1 MPKIGTFDDWVDL
14 FRQWQKDLNLDLP
27 GLKDYQFEAKFGDLH
42 SPEIEFGDFHG
53 ARKWEKTLHIPDQRI
68 RDALLN
74 LIVYQGDT
82 EFASVEQQKNLIE
95 TAPTSHDLLS
105 LSRVM
110 TEEMRHG
117 FQMCNL
123 LVNHF
128 GNTGKMEAQKLL
140 ERRAFEHNR
149 LLGSF
154 NEDVAN
160 WLDFFTYT
168 EFIDR
173 DGKFQ
178 LKMLSHS
185 AFEPLARSMPPML
198 KEESFHLG
206 TGNNGLLRI
215 IRKGRIPIDI
225 IQRYFNKWVPTAYD
239 LFGTDNSSSAHWAY
253 VWGLKGRFNEES
265 AAEPAEKEHLNE
277 AAREL
282 YRREL
287 QGLVDRMNKLI
298 PDDRLKLIVPDLKFN
313 RAIGVHADKTYD
325 IYGNKLSAAEYEEY
339 SKKIFPTPEDEA
351 RLHRIFD
358 EGDWIEDKEAEKPE
372 SGRRQSSVY
381 LHESEQHGKPDM
393 KN

>member
-1 MPKIGTFDDWVDL
+1 MPRIGTFDDWVDL
-14 FRQWQKDLNLDLP
+14 FRQWQKDLNLDMP
-27 GLKDYQFEAKFGDLH
+27 GLNDYQFEAKFGDLY
-42 SPEIEFGDFHG
+42 SPEIEFGDFKG
-53 ARKWEKTLHIPDQRI
+53 AHKWEKVLHIPDQRI
-68 RDALLN
+68 KDALLN

-95 TAPTSHDLLS
+95 TAPTTGDLLA

-128 GNTGKMEAQKLL
+128 GGSGKLEAQKLL
-140 ERRAFEHNR
+140 ERRAFENNR

-154 NEDVAN
+154 NEDVNN

-185 AFEPLARSMPPML
+185 AFEPLARSMGPML

-206 TGNNGLLRI
+206 TGNNGLLRV
-215 IRKGRIPIDI
+215 IRKGRIPIGI

-239 LFGTDNSSSAHWAY
+239 LFGTDNSTSANWAY
-253 VWGLKGRFNEES
+253 VWGLKGRFNEET
-265 AAEPAEKEHLNE
+265 ATEPADKSHLNE

-282 YRREL
+282 YRKEL

-298 PDDRLKLIVPDLKFN
+298 GEEQPKLLVPDIKFN
-313 RAIGVHADKTYD
+313 RAIGIYAGETYD
-325 IYGNKLSAAEYEEY
+325 LFGNKLTREEYEEY
-339 SKKIFPTPEDEA
+339 SRHVFPTPEDDA
-351 RLHRIFD
+351 MLCDIFK
-358 EGDWIEDKEAEKPE
+358 EGDWIEEKA
-372 SGRRQSSVY
+372 
-381 LHESEQHGKPDM
+381 
-393 KN
+393 N